1 MSCACKTL
9 LAEGQEKKPTK
20 TNFPNIFSQI
30 PSERAKGLT
39 DESLNYSHSLVVAE
53 VLSIGHHKRNFL
65 PLCKH
70 VFETL
75 EHCLVVEIMNHF
87 ISF

>member
-1 MSCACKTL
+1 M
-9 LAEGQEKKPTK
+9 
-20 TNFPNIFSQI
+20 

-39 DESLNYSHSLVVAE
+39 DGSLLTHSHSLVLAE

-70 VFETL
+70 GFETL
-75 EHCLVVEIMNHF
+75 EHCLAVKMMNHR
-87 ISF
+87 